1 MRITDSIL
9 LLASA
14 TSDTGPS
21 MTRYARE
28 LFSAVTAASCGRRG
42 IALDSTVQPR
52 YLSRVLDRP
61 HTRRI
66 DAAWHRYVAHPF
78 AVRRRAAGLF
88 HILDQ
93 SDAHLV
99 GVLDPERTI
108 VTCHDLIPLLAAEGV
123 IPVPVPATV
132 IRTFRWRI
140 AHLAR
145 ARAVIAVSHA
155 TKATL
160 ERYTSV
166 PPERIS
172 VIPQGVNDTF
182 TMRPGLRDRC
192 RAEAGLS
199 PSTLVILQ
207 VASGG
212 RYKNTATLLRAF
224 ARLRPRLDERVVL
237 VRIGAELT
245 PDEQELAS
253 RLAIDDGVL
262 YGGLVDDETLTGWY
276 NAADVVA
283 FPSWWEGFGW
293 PPLEAMACGTPVVA
307 SNTPAVAEVVG
318 DAGLLVPP
326 GNAGAFADALEQV
339 LSDPSRAGALR
350 QLGLTRAGHLTWT
363 ATAARTLAVYDAAF
377 Q

>member
-1 MRITDSIL
+1 V
-9 LLASA
+9 
-14 TSDTGPS
+14 P
-21 MTRYARE
+21 
-28 LFSAVTAASCGRRG
+28 RR
-42 IALDSTVQPR
+42 
-52 YLSRVLDRP
+52 SRP
-61 HTRRI
+61 
-66 DAAWHRYVAHPF
+66 
-78 AVRRRAAGLF
+78 
-88 HILDQ
+88 
-93 SDAHLV
+93 
-99 GVLDPERTI
+99 
-108 VTCHDLIPLLAAEGV
+108 
-123 IPVPVPATV
+123 
-132 IRTFRWRI
+132 
-140 AHLAR
+140 
-145 ARAVIAVSHA
+145 
-155 TKATL
+155 
-160 ERYTSV
+160 
-166 PPERIS
+166 
-172 VIPQGVNDTF
+172 
-182 TMRPGLRDRC
+182 

-199 PSTLVILQ
+199 PSTLIILQ

-245 PDEQELAS
+245 PDEQELAC

-318 DAGLLVPP
+318 DAGLLVSP

-339 LSDPSRAGALR
+339 LTDPARAGALR
-350 QLGLTRAGHLTWT
+350 QLGLTRAGHFTWT
-363 ATAARTLAVYDAAF
+363 ATAARTMAVYDAAF